1 MDELAQAHSSSF
13 ISNIIIGAKPK
24 PCNKKKRL
32 IKWNAAR
39 FTRTGLQMFLVFLK
53 RSEVSRLQS
62 ALVSDFWSG
71 EPASRSFKE
80 VVIVLIIKNENG
92 V

>member
-1 MDELAQAHSSSF
+1 MSLHWPILLVSYPTLEQSPV
-13 ISNIIIGAKPK
+13 IR
-24 PCNKKKRL
+24 KKRL
-32 IKWNAAR
+32 IKWNVAR
-39 FTRTGLQMFLVFLK
+39 FTRTGLQMFLVFLT

>member
-13 ISNIIIGAKPK
+13 ISNKIIGAK

-71 EPASRSFKE
+71 KPASRSFKK
-80 VVIVLIIKNENG
+80 VAIVLIVKNENG